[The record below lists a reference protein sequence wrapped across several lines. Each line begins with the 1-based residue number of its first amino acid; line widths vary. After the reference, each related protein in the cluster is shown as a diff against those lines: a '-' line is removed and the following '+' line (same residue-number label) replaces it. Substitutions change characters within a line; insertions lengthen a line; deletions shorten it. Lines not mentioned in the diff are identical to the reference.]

1 MKSKIILLSLVLVLL
16 SGCDPYK
23 RIIDYCE
30 KYPDKCIRTTKD
42 SIIIRESKFDTL
54 FSYSYSK
61 DSFLFFD
68 TINKTLV
75 KKYYFKDSFF
85 TTLKSAPCTTYIKQ
99 NVIAPIK
106 PEKESIW
113 KQIKDF
119 LTLFSIVV
127 SIIALIF
134 AVLWILK

>member
-1 MKSKIILLSLVLVLL
+1 MKSKIIIAALVVLL

-30 KYPDKCIRTTKD
+30 KYPDKCIRSTKD

-68 TINKTLV
+68 TINKLMV

>member
-1 MKSKIILLSLVLVLL
+1 MKNKIIVAALVVVL

-30 KYPDKCIRTTKD
+30 KYPDKCIRSTKD
-42 SIIIRESKFDTL
+42 SIIIKESKFDTL

-99 NVIAPIK
+99 NIIAPIK
-106 PEKESIW
+106 PEKETIW

-119 LTLFSIVV
+119 LILFTIVV
-127 SIIALIF
+127 LFILVIF
-134 AVLWILK
+134 VLLWILK

>member
-1 MKSKIILLSLVLVLL
+1 MKSKIIIAALVVLL
-16 SGCDPYK
+16 TGCDPYK

-30 KYPDKCIRTTKD
+30 KYPDKCIRSTKD
-42 SIIIRESKFDTL
+42 SIIIRQSKFDTL

-99 NVIAPIK
+99 NVIAPVK
-106 PEKESIW
+106 QEKESIW

>member
-1 MKSKIILLSLVLVLL
+1 MKSKIILLSLVLVL

-23 RIIDYCE
+23 KIIDYCE
-30 KYPDKCIRTTKD
+30 KYPDKCIRSTKD
-42 SIIIRESKFDTL
+42 SIIIRQSKFDTL
-54 FSYSYSK
+54 VSYSYSK

-68 TINKTLV
+68 TINKLMV

-106 PEKESIW
+106 PEKQTIW

>member
-1 MKSKIILLSLVLVLL
+1 MKSKINIAALVVFLS
-16 SGCDPYK
+16 SCDPYK

-42 SIIIRESKFDTL
+42 SIIIRQSKFDTL
-54 FSYSYSK
+54 VSYSYSK

-106 PEKESIW
+106 QEKESIW

>member
-1 MKSKIILLSLVLVLL
+1 MKSKIIIAALVVLL
-16 SGCDPYK
+16 TGCYPYK

-30 KYPDKCIRTTKD
+30 KYPDKCIRSTKD

-106 PEKESIW
+106 PEKENIW
-113 KQIKDF
+113 KQVKDF

>member
-1 MKSKIILLSLVLVLL
+1 MKSKIIVFVLLVLL
-16 SGCDPYK
+16 TGCDPYK
-23 RIIDYCE
+23 RIIDYCD
-30 KYPDKCIRTTKD
+30 KYPDKCIRSTKD
-42 SIIIRESKFDTL
+42 SIIIKESKFDTL

-99 NVIAPIK
+99 NIIAPIK
-106 PEKESIW
+106 PEKETIW

-119 LTLFSIVV
+119 LILFTIVV
-127 SIIALIF
+127 LFILVIF
-134 AVLWILK
+134 VLLWILK

>member
-1 MKSKIILLSLVLVLL
+1 MKSKIIVFVLLVLL
-16 SGCDPYK
+16 TGCDPYK
-23 RIIDYCE
+23 RIIDYCD
-30 KYPDKCIRTTKD
+30 KYPDKCIRSTKD
-42 SIIIRESKFDTL
+42 SIIIKESKFDTL

-99 NVIAPIK
+99 NVIAPVK
-106 PEKESIW
+106 QEKQSIW

>member
-1 MKSKIILLSLVLVLL
+1 MKSKIIVAALVVVL

-23 RIIDYCE
+23 RIIDYCD
-30 KYPDKCIRTTKD
+30 KYPDKCIRSTKD
-42 SIIIRESKFDTL
+42 SIIIRQSKFDTL

-99 NVIAPIK
+99 NVIAPVK
-106 PEKESIW
+106 QEKESIW

>member
-1 MKSKIILLSLVLVLL
+1 MKSKIIIAALVVLL

-30 KYPDKCIRTTKD
+30 KYPDKCIRSTKD
-42 SIIIRESKFDTL
+42 SIIIKESKFDTL

-99 NVIAPIK
+99 NIIAPVK
-106 PEKESIW
+106 QEKESIF

>member
-1 MKSKIILLSLVLVLL
+1 MKSKIIIATLVVLL
-16 SGCDPYK
+16 TGCDPYK

-30 KYPDKCIRTTKD
+30 KYPDKCIRSTKD

>member
-1 MKSKIILLSLVLVLL
+1 MKSKIIIAALVVLL
-16 SGCDPYK
+16 TGCDPYK
-23 RIIDYCE
+23 RIINYCE
-30 KYPDKCIRTTKD
+30 KYPDKCIRSTKD
-42 SIIIRESKFDTL
+42 SIIIRQSKFDTL
-54 FSYSYSK
+54 VSYSYSK

-68 TINKTLV
+68 TINKLMV

-99 NVIAPIK
+99 NVIAPVK
-106 PEKESIW
+106 QEKESIW

>member
-1 MKSKIILLSLVLVLL
+1 MKSKIIIAALVVLL

>member
-1 MKSKIILLSLVLVLL
+1 MKSKIIIAALVVLL

-23 RIIDYCE
+23 KIIDYCE
-30 KYPDKCIRTTKD
+30 KYPDKCIRSTKD

-99 NVIAPIK
+99 NVIAPVK

>member
-1 MKSKIILLSLVLVLL
+1 MKSKIIIAALVVLL
-16 SGCDPYK
+16 TGCDPYK

-30 KYPDKCIRTTKD
+30 KYPDKCIRSTKD

>member
-1 MKSKIILLSLVLVLL
+1 MKSKIIIAALVVLL

-30 KYPDKCIRTTKD
+30 KYPDKCIRSTKD

-99 NVIAPIK
+99 NVISPIK
-106 PEKESIW
+106 QEKESIW

>member
-1 MKSKIILLSLVLVLL
+1 VVL

-99 NVIAPIK
+99 NIIAPIK
-106 PEKESIW
+106 PEKETIW

-119 LTLFSIVV
+119 LILFTIVV
-127 SIIALIF
+127 LFILVIF
-134 AVLWILK
+134 VLLWILK

>member
-1 MKSKIILLSLVLVLL
+1 MKSKIIVAALVVVVL

-23 RIIDYCE
+23 RIIDYCD
-30 KYPDKCIRTTKD
+30 KYPDKCIRSTKD
-42 SIIIRESKFDTL
+42 SIIIKESKFDTL

-99 NVIAPIK
+99 NIIAPIK
-106 PEKESIW
+106 PEKENIW

>member
-1 MKSKIILLSLVLVLL
+1 MKSKIIIAVLVVLL

-30 KYPDKCIRTTKD
+30 KYPDKCIRSTKD

-85 TTLKSAPCTTYIKQ
+85 TTLKSAPCTTYIKH

>member
-1 MKSKIILLSLVLVLL
+1 MKNKIIVFVLLVLL
-16 SGCDPYK
+16 TGCDPYK
-23 RIIDYCE
+23 RIIDYCD
-30 KYPDKCIRTTKD
+30 KYPDKCIRSTKD
-42 SIIIRESKFDTL
+42 SIIIKESKFDTL

-68 TINKTLV
+68 TINNTLV

-99 NVIAPIK
+99 NIIAPIK
-106 PEKESIW
+106 PEKETIW

-119 LTLFSIVV
+119 LILFTIVV
-127 SIIALIF
+127 LFILVIF
-134 AVLWILK
+134 VLLWILK

>member
-1 MKSKIILLSLVLVLL
+1 MKSKIIVFVLLVLL
-16 SGCDPYK
+16 TGCDPYK
-23 RIIDYCE
+23 RIIDYCD
-30 KYPDKCIRTTKD
+30 KYPDKCIRSTKD
-42 SIIIRESKFDTL
+42 SIIIKESKFDTL

-68 TINKTLV
+68 TINNTLV

-99 NVIAPIK
+99 NIIAPIK
-106 PEKESIW
+106 PEKETIW

-119 LTLFSIVV
+119 LILFTIVV
-127 SIIALIF
+127 LFILVIF
-134 AVLWILK
+134 VLLWILK

>member
-1 MKSKIILLSLVLVLL
+1 MKSKIIIAALVVLL

-106 PEKESIW
+106 PEKESIF

>member
-1 MKSKIILLSLVLVLL
+1 MKSKIIIAALVVLL

-30 KYPDKCIRTTKD
+30 KYPDKCIRTSKD

-68 TINKTLV
+68 TINKLMV

-99 NVIAPIK
+99 NVISPVK
-106 PEKESIW
+106 QEKESIW
-113 KQIKDF
+113 NQIKDF

>member
-1 MKSKIILLSLVLVLL
+1 MKSKIIIAALVVLL

-30 KYPDKCIRTTKD
+30 KYPDKCIRSTKD

-99 NVIAPIK
+99 NVIAHIK

>member
-1 MKSKIILLSLVLVLL
+1 MKSKIIIFVLLVLL
-16 SGCDPYK
+16 TGCDPYK

-30 KYPDKCIRTTKD
+30 KYPDKCIRTSKD

-54 FSYSYSK
+54 VSYSYSK

-106 PEKESIW
+106 PEKETIW

>member
-1 MKSKIILLSLVLVLL
+1 MKSKIIIAALVVLL

-23 RIIDYCE
+23 RIINYCE
-30 KYPDKCIRTTKD
+30 KYPDKCIRSTKD

>member
-1 MKSKIILLSLVLVLL
+1 MKSKIIIAALVVLL

-42 SIIIRESKFDTL
+42 SIIIRQSKFDTL
-54 FSYSYSK
+54 VSYSYS
-61 DSFLFFD
+61 
-68 TINKTLV
+68 
-75 KKYYFKDSFF
+75 KDSFF

>member
-1 MKSKIILLSLVLVLL
+1 MKNKIIVLVLL
-16 SGCDPYK
+16 VLLTGCDPYK

-30 KYPDKCIRTTKD
+30 KYPDKCIRTSKD

-54 FSYSYSK
+54 VSYSYSK

-75 KKYYFKDSFF
+75 KKYYYKDSFF

-99 NVIAPIK
+99 NIIAPIK
-106 PEKESIW
+106 PEKENIW

-119 LTLFSIVV
+119 LILFTIVV
-127 SIIALIF
+127 LFILVIF
-134 AVLWILK
+134 VLLWILK

>member
-1 MKSKIILLSLVLVLL
+1 MKSKIIVAALVMVL

-23 RIIDYCE
+23 RIIDYCD
-30 KYPDKCIRTTKD
+30 KYPDKCIMSTKD

-54 FSYSYSK
+54 VSYSYSK

-85 TTLKSAPCTTYIKQ
+85 TTLKSSPCTTYIKQ
-99 NVIAPIK
+99 NVIAPVK
-106 PEKESIW
+106 QEKETIW

-119 LTLFSIVV
+119 LILFTIVV
-127 SIIALIF
+127 LFILVIF
-134 AVLWILK
+134 VLLWILK

>member
-1 MKSKIILLSLVLVLL
+1 MKSKIIIAALVVLL

-30 KYPDKCIRTTKD
+30 KYPDKCIRSTKD

-85 TTLKSAPCTTYIKQ
+85 TTLKSDPCTTYIKQ

-106 PEKESIW
+106 SEKESIW

>member
-1 MKSKIILLSLVLVLL
+1 MKSKIIIAALVVLL
-16 SGCDPYK
+16 TGCDPYK

-30 KYPDKCIRTTKD
+30 KYPDKCIRSTKD

-68 TINKTLV
+68 TINKLMV

-99 NVIAPIK
+99 NVIAPVK
-106 PEKESIW
+106 QEKESIW
-113 KQIKDF
+113 NQIKDF

>member
-1 MKSKIILLSLVLVLL
+1 MKSKIIIAALVVLL
-16 SGCDPYK
+16 TGCDPYK

-30 KYPDKCIRTTKD
+30 KYPDKCIRTSKD
-42 SIIIRESKFDTL
+42 SIIIRQSKFDTL
-54 FSYSYSK
+54 VSYSYSK

-99 NVIAPIK
+99 NVIAPVK
-106 PEKESIW
+106 QEKESIW

-119 LTLFSIVV
+119 LILLTIVV
-127 SIIALIF
+127 LFILVIF
-134 AVLWILK
+134 VLLWILK

>member
-1 MKSKIILLSLVLVLL
+1 MKSKIIIAVLVVLL

-42 SIIIRESKFDTL
+42 SIIIRQSKFDTL

-106 PEKESIW
+106 PEKENIW

>member
-1 MKSKIILLSLVLVLL
+1 MKSKIILLSLVLVL

-30 KYPDKCIRTTKD
+30 KYPDKCIRSTKD
-42 SIIIRESKFDTL
+42 SIIIRQSKFDTL

-99 NVIAPIK
+99 NVIAPVK
-106 PEKESIW
+106 QEKESIW
-113 KQIKDF
+113 NQIKDF

>member
-1 MKSKIILLSLVLVLL
+1 MKSKIIVAALVVVL

-30 KYPDKCIRTTKD
+30 KYPDKCIRTSKD

-54 FSYSYSK
+54 VSYSYSK

-99 NVIAPIK
+99 NIIAPIK
-106 PEKESIW
+106 PQKESIW

-119 LTLFSIVV
+119 LILFTIVV
-127 SIIALIF
+127 LFILVIF
-134 AVLWILK
+134 VLLWILK